1 MVFSEDSDEFFSPPK
16 KKKRGKRGRGCA
28 ACSNARKVELETNEI
43 FSFVARQKEKTLLM
57 AERKRQLREL
67 EARRMQRERLAR
79 LKRRKA
85 AAEAKRRK
93 NLSIARKR
101 KRTIEAKKRKARQAA
116 KKDKEQEVAVVEG
129 QDGADA
135 DMDLKVDCQ
144 VRESFHGPQ
153 GASRK
158 TALIDTSVRESIKTG
173 GSIAGAVVP
182 ADAAQPQT
190 TVVNIPIVI
199 NDKVQKAL
207 AAKRGKGTYYVG
219 SGEKRKR
226 RKHYHRHPSGK
237 KHTCRGAMQATVSPE
252 ETETAGPTDATQ
264 GTTDETVGPTETDRT
279 SEPTDG
285 PTEKQATELT
295 GGETYPNGGT
305 ATSANGRSP
314 EETESANA
322 REEKTAATGSGLAPT
337 VATVVAD
344 SPGVPPGISGKKSK
358 SASKKKSSKKKSDKK
373 APPPPVSATMIGSE
387 TDVQTVTT
395 VQPMSQGST
404 AAKVRRV
411 LSEEMKKYEAR
422 GGGQTKKPGNTTV
435 VQGGPQGPG
444 TTVIATTV
452 DNKMAPEANKPEAR
466 CVHHV
471 HHRRHHKRHRED
483 EGWFK
488 NYCSIS

>member
-1 MVFSEDSDEFFSPPK
+1 
-16 KKKRGKRGRGCA
+16 
-28 ACSNARKVELETNEI
+28 
-43 FSFVARQKEKTLLM
+43 
-57 AERKRQLREL
+57 
-67 EARRMQRERLAR
+67 MQRERLAR

-116 KKDKEQEVAVVEG
+116 KKEKEQEVAVG

-199 NDKVQKAL
+199 NDKLQKAL

-219 SGEKRKR
+219 SGKKRKR

-344 SPGVPPGISGKKSK
+344 SPGVPPGMSGKKSK

-435 VQGGPQGPG
+435 VQGGQQGPG